1 MYELLFWKMFVGP
14 AVAALLWDAFITD
27 ESMYNLVNELA
38 ILRVFYYSV
47 LFFRFDPL
55 HQWDEREYSPTG
67 WLTVWEDHQHQLGGS
82 V

>member
-1 MYELLFWKMFVGP
+1 MFVGP

-55 HQWDEREYSPTG
+55 HQ
-67 WLTVWEDHQHQLGGS
+67 
-82 V
+82 